1 MFLTTNQIIFRTVCD
16 KVIDVIESAK
26 ARNFS
31 DDQINAGLRI
41 NFLETDLVTA
51 VSQASRFKCQY
62 EENVAN
68 IKNAVDTYCVGDL
81 VQYRGILDGFMN
93 STTTSA
99 MQKDISFLQFALIVM
114 KDRMLCVNDQLANGY
129 KQANDVLNRLKPPP

>member
-1 MFLTTNQIIFRTVCD
+1 
-16 KVIDVIESAK
+16 
-26 ARNFS
+26 
-31 DDQINAGLRI
+31 
-41 NFLETDLVTA
+41 
-51 VSQASRFKCQY
+51 
-62 EENVAN
+62 
-68 IKNAVDTYCVGDL
+68 
-81 VQYRGILDGFMN
+81 MN